1 MRISDWSSDVC
12 SSDLGSPS
20 PACGRRWRKAP
31 DEGGERREL
40 PCLLPL
46 AFHSKIKS
54 TLRCAR
60 VPSSA
65 LRAPSPV
72 NGRRAFHARPRGMFI
87 RSAVRCPAADVR
99 KPSMKYSRAA
109 LLPSPWAAGLF
120 ALLLTLPV
128 FARAQDVPRPTPG
141 TPPTVLVMGD
151 SLSAGYGL
159 STEQGW
165 VALLEDKIEAGKPG
179 WRVVMP
185 ASAARPRPGA
195 RRGSCARRCGGNRR
209 GW

>member
-72 NGRRAFHARPRGMFI
+72 NGRRA
-87 RSAVRCPAADVR
+87 SECWV
-99 KPSMKYSRAA
+99 
-109 LLPSPWAAGLF
+109 
-120 ALLLTLPV
+120 
-128 FARAQDVPRPTPG
+128 
-141 TPPTVLVMGD
+141 TPPGITIARQIHPLRRK
-151 SLSAGYGL
+151 LSRQNGRAH
-159 STEQGW
+159 
-165 VALLEDKIEAGKPG
+165 V
-179 WRVVMP
+179 
-185 ASAARPRPGA
+185 
-195 RRGSCARRCGGNRR
+195 
-209 GW
+209 

>member
-120 ALLLTLPV
+120 ALLLALPV

-141 TPPTVLVMGD
+141 PPPPDQETGA
-151 SLSAGYGL
+151 SLSAGSGRSPDQALVAQLADRMRPDTPYG
-159 STEQGW
+159 GVGPDR
-165 VALLEDKIEAGKPG
+165 VAG
-179 WRVVMP
+179 RQP
-185 ASAARPRPGA
+185 A
-195 RRGSCARRCGGNRR
+195 
-209 GW
+209 

>member
-54 TLRCAR
+54 ALRCAR

-72 NGRRAFHARPRGMFI
+72 NGGRAFHARPRGLFI
-87 RSAVRCPAADVR
+87 RRAVSCPPAALR
-99 KPSMKYSRAA
+99 KPSWNYSKQA
-109 LLPSPWAAGLF
+109 LLLSPWAAGLV
-120 ALLLTLPV
+120 APLLALPV
-128 FARAQDVPRPTPG
+128 FS
-141 TPPTVLVMGD
+141 PP
-151 SLSAGYGL
+151 
-159 STEQGW
+159 Q
-165 VALLEDKIEAGKPG
+165 
-179 WRVVMP
+179 
-185 ASAARPRPGA
+185 
-195 RRGSCARRCGGNRR
+195 
-209 GW
+209 